1 MQNDNLKLS
10 KMENNLCVGGRVG
23 IDQKDSPQI
32 A

>member
-1 MQNDNLKLS
+1 MQNDHFKLS
-10 KMENNLCVGGRVG
+10 KTENNLCVGARVG